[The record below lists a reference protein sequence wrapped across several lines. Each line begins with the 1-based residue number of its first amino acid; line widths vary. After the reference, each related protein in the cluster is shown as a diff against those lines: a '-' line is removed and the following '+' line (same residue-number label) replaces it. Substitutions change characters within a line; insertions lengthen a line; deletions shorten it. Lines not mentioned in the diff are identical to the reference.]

1 MGLGYDSCKI
11 ADFIVAEVHP
21 VLRLNPINP
30 NLNGLVG
37 TLQFLLRGQSDLL
50 VLPLAYTGGAP
61 SGDFPF
67 SYASGRP
74 PTFDATTG
82 VQTGNTPDPLSDNP
96 VVSRRVGAFVLAR
109 MPTDIMT
116 LRQAGN
122 VDVSSSLYGVA
133 SADVGA
139 GGNYTTMPPQ
149 TVADIIDNPTSDRR
163 LGFGRNSV
171 RRGSDVLFPTILS
184 YNLANSSGV
193 PSGRN
198 SVRRGSDVL
207 FPTIL
212 SYNLANSSGVPSGR
226 ASTLGQTTDEWAVS
240 RLLDEEEVS
249 FAIDAATH
257 RDSGRSI
264 VLGRSFGVVSFPVP
278 GGPDFIPE
286 GTIEL

>member
-193 PSGRN
+193 PSGR
-198 SVRRGSDVL
+198 
-207 FPTIL
+207 
-212 SYNLANSSGVPSGR
+212 